1 MFQEIES
8 VLGSCGR
15 LSSSSLER
23 MKYLKACVS
32 EALRLNTV
40 VFATGRRTHQAVKF
54 FYVILFFLGGG
65 GGGTG
70 YVVSGY

>member
-15 LSSSSLER
+15 LSSASLER

-32 EALRLNTV
+32 EALRLDTV
-40 VFATGRRTHQAVKF
+40 VFATGRRTDQAIKVF
-54 FYVILFFLGGG
+54 FWGGDL
-65 GGGTG
+65 
-70 YVVSGY
+70 